1 MERAYLVWPH
11 CASIRKSM
19 AVLSRVVLASYTIYS
34 THVLLKLATSM
45 IILDG
50 MLRPC
55 FASMNGWELEP
66 WMSFPSVAL
75 RFYNC

>member
-1 MERAYLVWPH
+1 VERAYLVWPH

-50 MLRPC
+50 NAP
-55 FASMNGWELEP
+55 
-66 WMSFPSVAL
+66 AL
-75 RFYNC
+75 FCQHEWLGA